1 VKRVDCF
8 LLNKGGGTL
17 IEIVVFVVSL
27 LAAVLAVGLLRERR
41 LRLALAML
49 LKRLLE
55 RWRNGHADHVD
66 VNRTRG
72 DHRGGHG
79 L

>member
-1 VKRVDCF
+1 LF
-8 LLNKGGGTL
+8 
-17 IEIVVFVVSL
+17 EIIVFMLSL

-41 LRLALAML
+41 LRLALAVL

-55 RWRNGHADHVD
+55 RWRSGHADHVD
-66 VNRTRG
+66 IDSTRG
-72 DHRGGHG
+72 DHRGGDG

>member
-1 VKRVDCF
+1 
-8 LLNKGGGTL
+8 L
-17 IEIVVFVVSL
+17 IETVVFVVSL

-49 LKRLLE
+49 LRRLME
-55 RWRNGHADHVD
+55 RWRSGHADHVD
-66 VNRTRG
+66 IDSTRG
-72 DHRGGHG
+72 DRGGG